1 MKTDEGRRNNWQI
14 GFLDLLFNLVI
25 ILLLMVHPPQK
36 QANAKPVADFTL
48 YVVWDVGRNTDVDV
62 YVRGPD
68 GKVVWYVSD
77 DVGYMSVDRDDL
89 GNVRDSGPLNQEIVG
104 FRAPPDGSYYVSV
117 HTYRENAQGPGTVAL
132 ELDDRHG
139 KNLWGGHLP
148 IPALRQEAPVIEFVF
163 KDGAFVGTHP
173 SRALIRQEARS

>member
-1 MKTDEGRRNNWQI
+1 MFSRRTALP
-14 GFLDLLFNLVI
+14 FVDLVL
-25 ILLLMVHPPQK
+25 ILLAWIVLLINPPQN

-48 YVVWDVGRNTDVDV
+48 YVVWDSGRNTDVDV

-68 GKVVWYVSD
+68 LQVIWYSRKD
-77 DVGYMSVDRDDL
+77 AGYMSVDRDDL

-117 HTYRENAQGPGTVAL
+117 HTYRESAQGPGTVVLA
-132 ELDDRHG
+132 LDDRSG
-139 KNLWGGHLP
+139 KNLWGGQLP
-148 IPALRQEAPVIEFVF
+148 IPEYRQEAPVIEFVF

-173 SRALIRQEARS
+173 SRALVRQEARG

>member
-1 MKTDEGRRNNWQI
+1 MFSRRTALP
-14 GFLDLLFNLVI
+14 FVDLVL
-25 ILLLMVHPPQK
+25 ILLAWIVLLINPPER

-48 YVVWDVGRNTDVDV
+48 YVVWDPGRNTDVDV

-68 GKVVWYVSD
+68 LKVIWYSRK

-163 KDGAFVGTHP
+163 RDGAFVGTHP
-173 SRALIRQEARS
+173 SRALIRQEARR